1 MRFPSFVLAAISL
14 LASSFLLPVQSYADT
29 FNASYLAAG
38 MQTPGSITSNVN
50 TFESSV
56 YNATAGTTTF
66 NNSSITGTYSGSYNI
81 LAANQ
86 FGGAGGTGN
95 YISTSGTYTLTLSSN
110 ANYFGLWFSALD
122 AGNQLSFYNGNT
134 LLYTFTAAT
143 YQAAVGA
150 CTGSNAYCGNPNTAF
165 KGQDSGEQFAF
176 LNFYDTNGTFNKIV
190 FSEAVPT
197 SGFESDNH
205 SIALLSTPGSTLG
218 TNIVTPEPSSW
229 ILSLTGIG
237 AIATAMGFRRSAA
250 L

>member
-1 MRFPSFVLAAISL
+1 MRFTSFVLAACSL

-29 FNASYLAAG
+29 FTASYLAAG
-38 MQTPGSITSNVN
+38 VQTPGTTTSNVN
-50 TFESSV
+50 TFESAA

-66 NNSSITGTYSGSYNI
+66 GGSGITGTYSGSYNI
-81 LAANQ
+81 LAANLY
-86 FGGAGGTGN
+86 GGAGGAGN
-95 YISTSGTYTLTLSSN
+95 FISTNATYTLTLSSN

-122 AGNQLSFYNGNT
+122 AGNQISFYNGTT
-134 LLYTFTAAT
+134 LLYTFTAAS

-176 LNFYDTNGTFNKIV
+176 INFSDTNGTFNKIV
-190 FSEAVPT
+190 FTEATPT
-197 SGFESDNH
+197 GNFESDNH
-205 SIALLSTPGSTLG
+205 SVALLNTPASTLG

-237 AIATAMGFRRSAA
+237 AIATAMAFRRSAA